1 VEPVDERAGDLEGAV
16 PGAVPAAVG
25 GPRRTRISVVS
36 TVERYRRLAGTLPA
50 PGDAVLE
57 IGCSTGEATRLLAAT
72 AARVLAVDVSAG
84 MVERARAAAAGL
96 ASVTVAHLDG
106 RDTAALAALLPR
118 PDLVFV
124 DVGGDA
130 RLDAVAL
137 QLRQCL
143 LAFAPRAL
151 VVRSAELAAICA
163 ALGEVEAPE
172 AGRLGPARSQDP
184 RAHALESLLDL
195 SHSSGVR
202 NRVFA
207 ARKLRAHAGD
217 SPAARAR
224 LAELAQD
231 PDPRVRR
238 IARAGPPAT
247 RRRRSGA
254 GGAGPAAGGGR

>member
-1 VEPVDERAGDLEGAV
+1 
-16 PGAVPAAVG
+16 
-25 GPRRTRISVVS
+25 
-36 TVERYRRLAGTLPA
+36 
-50 PGDAVLE
+50 
-57 IGCSTGEATRLLAAT
+57 
-72 AARVLAVDVSAG
+72 
-84 MVERARAAAAGL
+84 M
-96 ASVTVAHLDG
+96 AHLDG
-106 RDTAALAALLPR
+106 RDTPALAALLPR

-151 VVRSAELAAICA
+151 VVRSAELAAVCA
-163 ALGEVEAPE
+163 ALGEVEAPDAE
-172 AGRLGPARSQDP
+172 DLGPARSHDP
-184 RAHALESLLDL
+184 RAHAVESLLDL
-195 SHSSGVR
+195 SHSSGAL

-207 ARKLRAHAGD
+207 ARKLRAHTGT

-238 IARAGPPAT
+238 IARAGPPTT
-247 RRRRSGA
+247 RRRALRSGR
-254 GGAGPAAGGGR
+254 GGAAAGGGR